1 MKVVILCGGRGTR
14 LQEET
19 EWRPK
24 PLIDV
29 GGRPILWHIMKRYA
43 HYGFTDFLL
52 CLGYK
57 GDMLKQYFLN
67 YQAMRSD
74 FTVRLGAL
82 KGVEY
87 HGNHLEA
94 GWTVTLAETGPT
106 AMTGARIKRIER
118 YLADEPE
125 FMLTYGDGVADI
137 DLAKAAAFHRR
148 HGKIG
153 TVTGVRPPSRFGEL
167 LTDREQVMEFSEKPQ
182 ASQAFING
190 GFFIFNRRFLDYLSA
205 DDGCILEGEP
215 LEALA
220 RDGQLMMYRHEGFW
234 QCMDTARD
242 LRLLEQLWNSGQ
254 APWKSWG

>member
-94 GWTVTLAETGPT
+94 GWTVTEVGRQPWIIQGVMRTSEAVTPMPGIQYSFYLFTFIYFT
-106 AMTGARIKRIER
+106 LSIFVIFLLKRQIQMVPKL
-118 YLADEPE
+118 Y
-125 FMLTYGDGVADI
+125 
-137 DLAKAAAFHRR
+137 
-148 HGKIG
+148 
-153 TVTGVRPPSRFGEL
+153 
-167 LTDREQVMEFSEKPQ
+167 DR
-182 ASQAFING
+182 
-190 GFFIFNRRFLDYLSA
+190 
-205 DDGCILEGEP
+205 
-215 LEALA
+215 
-220 RDGQLMMYRHEGFW
+220 
-234 QCMDTARD
+234 
-242 LRLLEQLWNSGQ
+242 
-254 APWKSWG
+254 

>member
-43 HYGFTDFLL
+43 HYGFTEFVL

-57 GDMLKQYFLN
+57 GEQIKQYFLN
-67 YQAMRSD
+67 YQAMQRD
-74 FTVRLGAL
+74 LTVRLGAPMR
-82 KGVEY
+82 VEY
-87 HGNHLEA
+87 HGNHLED
-94 GWTVTLAETGPT
+94 GWTVTLAETGPA
-106 AMTGARIKRIER
+106 AMTGARIKRIAP
-118 YLADEPE
+118 YLQDEPE
-125 FMLTYGDGVADI
+125 FMLTYGDGLADI
-137 DLAKAAAFHRR
+137 DLRALAAFHRR
-148 HGKIG
+148 HGKMG

-167 LTDREQVMEFSEKPQ
+167 LADQERVVEFSEKPQ

-190 GFFIFNRRFLDYLSA
+190 GFFVLNRRFLDYLS
-205 DDGCILEGEP
+205 DEDGCILEREP
-215 LEALA
+215 LEAVA
-220 RDGQLMMYRHEGFW
+220 RDGQLMIYRHEGFW
-234 QCMDTARD
+234 QCMDTPRD